1 MMKEKTVAFH
11 RRKVT
16 YNDENWSM
24 LSSIR
29 SKALIVMEK
38 ISDFQ
43 PILYGS
49 VARGDVHKGSDID
62 FFIEHI
68 PETYLLEMALEDIGI
83 KERSIVQAT
92 PWHLVKGSITLY
104 TGETI
109 TFPITESK
117 LREIEFYYFGGAIE
131 LEDLKKD
138 KRVPGVDK
146 RLILIRPTE
155 DGHIEEEITGREAEV
170 SKLLNV
176 SIDIVR
182 ERSQVLTRRD
192 KIGRTGV
199 YLNRVLMHDD
209 SFEQVLKEICDKDSN
224 VRRRG

>member
-1 MMKEKTVAFH
+1 MKEKTVAFH
-11 RRKVT
+11 RKKIV
-16 YNDENWSM
+16 YDSPQWE
-24 LSSIR
+24 LLDSIR
-29 SKALIVMEK
+29 KKAVTVMEK

-49 VARGDVHKGSDID
+49 VARGDVHKNSDID
-62 FFIEHI
+62 FFIEHM

-83 KERSIVQAT
+83 KDRCIIQAT
-92 PWHLVKGSITLY
+92 PWHLVKGSITLFG
-104 TGETI
+104 GETI

-117 LREIEFYYFGGAIE
+117 RKEIEFYYFGGAIE
-131 LEDLKKD
+131 LDGLIKG
-138 KRVPGVDK
+138 KRMPGVDK
-146 RLILIRPTE
+146 RLILIRPLE
-155 DGHIEEEITGREAEV
+155 DGHMEEEITGREAEV
-170 SKLLNV
+170 SKILNV

-182 ERSQVLTRRD
+182 ERIQVLSRRD

-199 YLNRVLMHDD
+199 YLNRTLMKDE

>member
-1 MMKEKTVAFH
+1 MKEKTVAFH

-16 YNDENWSM
+16 YNDENWSL

-92 PWHLVKGSITLY
+92 PWHLVKGSITLF

-199 YLNRVLMHDD
+199 YLNRVLMHDE

>member
-1 MMKEKTVAFH
+1 MKEKTVAFH

>member
-1 MMKEKTVAFH
+1 MKEKTVAFH
-11 RRKVT
+11 RRKVV
-16 YNDENWSM
+16 YDDNKWQL

-29 SKALIVMEK
+29 SKAITVMEK

-49 VARGDVHKGSDID
+49 VARGDVHKSSDID
-62 FFIEHI
+62 FFIESI

-83 KERSIVQAT
+83 KERSIIQAT
-92 PWHLVKGSITLY
+92 PWHLVKGAITLF

-131 LEDLKKD
+131 LDDLKQD

-146 RLILIRPTE
+146 RLILIRPSE
-155 DGHIEEEITGREAEV
+155 EGHIEEEITGREAIV
-170 SKLLNV
+170 SKILNV

-182 ERSQVLTRRD
+182 ERSQVLNRRD

-199 YLNRVLMHDD
+199 YLNRVLMHDE

>member
-1 MMKEKTVAFH
+1 MKEKTVAFH
-11 RRKVT
+11 RRKVI
-16 YNDENWSM
+16 YDEKNWEL

-29 SKALIVMEK
+29 SKALTVMER

-49 VARGDVHKGSDID
+49 VARGDVHKSSDID

-68 PETYLLEMALEDIGI
+68 PETYLLEMALDELGI
-83 KERSIVQAT
+83 KERSIIQAT
-92 PWHLVKGSITLY
+92 PWHLVKGSITLFS
-104 TGETI
+104 GETV

-117 LREIEFYYFGGAIE
+117 VKEIEFYYFGGAIE
-131 LEDLKKD
+131 LDDLKRD

-146 RLILIRPTE
+146 RLILIRPNE
-155 DGHIEEEITGREAEV
+155 EGHIEEEITGREAEV
-170 SKLLNV
+170 SKLLKV

-192 KIGRTGV
+192 RIGRTGV
-199 YLNRVLMHDD
+199 YLKRALMHDE

>member
-1 MMKEKTVAFH
+1 MKEKTLAFH
-11 RRKVT
+11 RKKIV
-16 YNDENWSM
+16 YDKNQWDL

-29 SKALIVMEK
+29 KRAVSVMEK
-38 ISDFQ
+38 IADFQ

-49 VARGDVHKGSDID
+49 VARGDVHKASDID
-62 FFIEHI
+62 FFIEHM
-68 PETYLLEMALEDIGI
+68 PETYLLELALEDIGI

-92 PWHLVKGSITLY
+92 PWHLVKGAITLFS
-104 TGETI
+104 GETI

-117 LREIEFYYFGGAIE
+117 RREIEFYYFGGAIE
-131 LEDLKKD
+131 LDDLLAD
-138 KRVPGVDK
+138 KRKPGVDK
-146 RLILIRPTE
+146 RLILIKPLE
-155 DGHIEEEITGREAEV
+155 DGHMEEEITGRESEV
-170 SKLLNV
+170 AKILNV

-182 ERSQVLTRRD
+182 ERIQVLSRRD

-199 YLNRVLMHDD
+199 YLNRALMHDE

>member
-1 MMKEKTVAFH
+1 MKEKTVAFH

-16 YNDENWSM
+16 YNDENWSL

-92 PWHLVKGSITLY
+92 PWHLVKGSITLF

-131 LEDLKKD
+131 LDDLKKD

>member
-1 MMKEKTVAFH
+1 MKEKTVAFH
-11 RRKVT
+11 RKKIV
-16 YNDENWSM
+16 YDNSQWELLD
-24 LSSIR
+24 SIR
-29 SKALIVMEK
+29 KKALIVMEK

-49 VARGDVHKGSDID
+49 VARGDVHKDSDID
-62 FFIEHI
+62 FFIEHN
-68 PETYLLEMALEDIGI
+68 PETYLLEMSLEDIGI
-83 KERSIVQAT
+83 KERCIVQAT
-92 PWHLVKGSITLY
+92 PWHLVKGSITLF

-131 LEDLKKD
+131 LDDLKNN

-155 DGHIEEEITGREAEV
+155 EGHIEEEITGRESEV
-170 SKLLNV
+170 SKILNV
-176 SIDIVR
+176 SIGIVR

-192 KIGRTGV
+192 KIGRTGI
-199 YLNRVLMHDD
+199 YLNRILMKDE

>member
-1 MMKEKTVAFH
+1 MKEKTVAFH
-11 RRKVT
+11 RKKIV
-16 YNDENWSM
+16 YDPSQWE
-24 LSSIR
+24 LLDSIR
-29 SKALIVMEK
+29 KKAITVMEK

-49 VARGDVHKGSDID
+49 VARGDVHKNSDID
-62 FFIEHI
+62 FFIEHM

-83 KERSIVQAT
+83 KERCIIQAT
-92 PWHLVKGSITLY
+92 PWHLVKGSITLFG
-104 TGETI
+104 GETI

-117 LREIEFYYFGGAIE
+117 RKEIEFYYFGGAIE
-131 LEDLKKD
+131 LHDLVKG
-138 KRVPGVDK
+138 KRMPGVDK
-146 RLILIRPTE
+146 RLILIRPLE
-155 DGHIEEEITGREAEV
+155 DGHMEEEITGREAEV
-170 SKLLNV
+170 SKILNV

-182 ERSQVLTRRD
+182 ERIQVLSRRD

-199 YLNRVLMHDD
+199 YLNRTLMKDE

>member
-1 MMKEKTVAFH
+1 MKEKTVAFH

-117 LREIEFYYFGGAIE
+117 LREIEIYYFGGAIE

>member
-1 MMKEKTVAFH
+1 MKEKTVAFH
-11 RRKVT
+11 RRKVV
-16 YNDENWSM
+16 YDDDKWGL

-68 PETYLLEMALEDIGI
+68 PETYLLEMALDDMGI

-92 PWHLVKGSITLY
+92 PWHLVKGSITLF

-131 LEDLKKD
+131 LDDLKED

-170 SKLLNV
+170 SKLLNI

-199 YLNRVLMHDD
+199 YLNRALMHDE

>member
-1 MMKEKTVAFH
+1 MKEKTVAFH
-11 RRKVT
+11 RRKVV
-16 YNDENWSM
+16 YDEKNWQL

-29 SKALIVMEK
+29 SKAINVMET
-38 ISDFQ
+38 ISEFQ

-49 VARGDVHKGSDID
+49 VARGDVHKASDID

-68 PETYLLEMALEDIGI
+68 PETYLLEMALDELGI
-83 KERSIVQAT
+83 KERSIIQAT
-92 PWHLVKGSITLY
+92 PWHLVKGAITLFS
-104 TGETI
+104 GETI

-117 LREIEFYYFGGAIE
+117 VREIEFYYFGGAIE
-131 LEDLKKD
+131 LDDLKAD

-146 RLILIRPTE
+146 RLVLIRPNDE
-155 DGHIEEEITGREAEV
+155 GHIEEEITGREAEV

-199 YLNRVLMHDD
+199 YLNRALMHDE

-224 VRRRG
+224 VRRRS